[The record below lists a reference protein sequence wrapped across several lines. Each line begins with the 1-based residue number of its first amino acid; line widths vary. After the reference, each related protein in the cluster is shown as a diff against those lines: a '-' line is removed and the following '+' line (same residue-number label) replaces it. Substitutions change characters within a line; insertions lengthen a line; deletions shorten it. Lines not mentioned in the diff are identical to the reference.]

1 MTRISSSLA
10 RFFRALPA
18 RIIAR
23 ALRGARV
30 RRSITIRK
38 LARARDSRY

>member
-1 MTRISSSLA
+1 MNRIIASLG

-30 RRSITIRK
+30 RRSISIRK
-38 LARARDSRY
+38 LARARDSRF